1 MFVEF
6 ADNET
11 LRKQID
17 FIVEIDKLKRVYRRS
32 RVVSDPERRENDA
45 EHAWHLTAMAL
56 VLHRYAEGNP
66 DLLRTL
72 KMLII
77 HDLVEIDA
85 GDTFAY
91 DAAAHS
97 DKLEREERA
106 AKRLFGLLPEAQAD
120 EMYRLWLEFEKR
132 ETPEAKF
139 AAALDRLQPIL
150 TNYFTEGATWR
161 EHGVT
166 SGQVFE
172 RNRVVGE
179 SSPALWEL
187 AKRLI
192 DDAVTKGYLK
202 PS

>member
-1 MFVEF
+1 MEFVEN
-6 ADNET
+6 DT

-32 RVVSDPERRENDA
+32 RVISDPDRRENDA

-91 DAAAHS
+91 DEAAHS
-97 DKLEREERA
+97 DKRQREERA
-106 AKRLFGLLPEAQAD
+106 AERLFGLLPEEQAD
-120 EMYRLWLEFEKR
+120 EMYRLWLEFE
-132 ETPEAKF
+132 EGGTPEAKF

-150 TNYFTEGATWR
+150 TNYLTEGVTWQ

-172 RNRVVGE
+172 RNRIIE
-179 SSPALWEL
+179 KSSPALWEF

-192 DDAVTKGYLK
+192 EDAVAKGYLK